1 MAADREQYT
10 LRLPSGLM
18 AQAREEAA
26 AYGVTVND
34 VLVDIITVEMRRR
47 RAQGLLAEARA
58 LRERIAA
65 QCGIQ
70 PDSTPM
76 VRALRE
82 GRAGE

>member
-65 QCGIQ
+65 QGGVQ
-70 PDSTPM
+70 PDSTLV